1 MTEITM
7 IKELSGQHVGLRVR
21 LQNPEGG
28 YIEGTLARISATIT
42 SPYGTHV
49 EYEVELDEFKM
60 TFDSKDRIK
69 FWMVG
74 IDGAKV
80 IDE

>member
-1 MTEITM
+1 MTQITR
-7 IKELSGQHVGLRVR
+7 ISELSGQHVGLTVR

-42 SPYGTHV
+42 SPYGSAV
-49 EYEVELDEFKM
+49 RYEVELDEFR
-60 TFDSKDRIK
+60 TGWDSETRIK
-69 FWMVG
+69 FWVNG
-74 IDGAKV
+74 VDGAKV

>member
-1 MTEITM
+1 MTQITR
-7 IKELSGQHVGLRVR
+7 ISELSGQHVGLRVR

-28 YIEGTLARISATIT
+28 YIEGTLARIAATIT
-42 SPYGTHV
+42 SPYGTAV
-49 EYEVELDEFKM
+49 EYEVELDEFK
-60 TFDSKDRIK
+60 TAFDSKDRIK

-74 IDGAKV
+74 VDGAKV